1 MSEQNVSR
9 VLGIHELFFHIRNK
23 RRGKPSKRAC
33 KSRLFR
39 RELIYHCNN
48 IMTRTCDILAD
59 PRSRNQAL

>member
-9 VLGIHELFFHIRNK
+9 VLGIHELFSHIRNK

-33 KSRLFR
+33 KSRLFH
-39 RELIYHCNN
+39 RELIYHCNS
-48 IMTRTCDILAD
+48 IMTRTRDILAD